1 MNSRTAHGDGLDRS
15 LLLREGF
22 TDGDDA
28 IEALVGGDNLR
39 PHTDEL
45 SLHVISADLPPGS
58 VMEVTPGVYSVCP
71 ALAAIQYAQSH
82 DLYQTIAL
90 LMELRGSY
98 SLPEDHEPVAATVA
112 PIRAD
117 EDEPSL
123 SYYEGDPVLTGYD
136 MEALLKNVHG
146 INGMGIALR
155 ANAIALDG
163 ARSPMEAIMAAV
175 FHAPRSAGGFGLSK
189 MLLNHTIEF
198 TEEAT
203 RVSGMRKAVCD
214 AYVFPAL
221 STLEYNG
228 SLHDATVRR
237 QHDEKRDMA
246 DRVRRVLE
254 WYMRMYL
261 PEEPDLLML
270 MVIALCRRAPGPEVE
285 NDFYNFE
292 SLNMPPEHPARD
304 MQDTLYIDERTL
316 MRTHTSPVQVR
327 TMLARKPPLAVICP
341 GKVYR
346 RDSDLTHTPMFHQ
359 IEGLMVGDGISMAHL
374 RGILTAFVREIFGGS
389 TQVRFRPSFFPF
401 TEPSAEVDISCCMCG
416 GAGHVDGEPCR
427 VCKTTGWVEILGCGM
442 VDPAVFEAVGYSPE
456 VSGFAFGL
464 GVERV
469 AMLKYG
475 IGDLRMFFENDVR
488 FLGQFA

>member
-1 MNSRTAHGDGLDRS
+1 MDLISALEGLAPELEKGLAEAHTL
-15 LLLREGF
+15 
-22 TDGDDA
+22 
-28 IEALVGGDNLR
+28 EALESLRVDFLGRKGRLAHIMSALPQLEPAQRPAVGQKANAVKENL
-39 PHTDEL
+39 T
-45 SLHVISADLPPGS
+45 
-58 VMEVTPGVYSVCP
+58 
-71 ALAAIQYAQSH
+71 
-82 DLYQTIAL
+82 AL
-90 LMELRGSY
+90 LEARKSALEKALEAEVLRRFDA
-98 SLPEDHEPVAATVA
+98 SLPGRLPW
-112 PIRAD
+112 R
-117 EDEPSL
+117 
-123 SYYEGDPVLTGYD
+123 
-136 MEALLKNVHG
+136 
-146 INGMGIALR
+146 
-155 ANAIALDG
+155 
-163 ARSPMEAIMAAV
+163 
-175 FHAPRSAGGFGLSK
+175 
-189 MLLNHTIEF
+189 
-198 TEEAT
+198 
-203 RVSGMRKAVCD
+203 
-214 AYVFPAL
+214 
-221 STLEYNG
+221 G
-228 SLHDATVRR
+228 SLHPITLVTQEICD
-237 QHDEKRDMA
+237 
-246 DRVRRVLE
+246 VL
-254 WYMRMYL
+254 R
-261 PEEPDLLML
+261 
-270 MVIALCRRAPGPEVE
+270 ALGFDVASGPEVE

-304 MQDTLYIDERTL
+304 MQDTLYVSDKVV